1 MVLRAIFN
9 DSQLQAEADLRR
21 GQADAGGEAK
31 RLKHVGDGLLKSG
44 RGDLISE
51 ERTRELLQKALAGG
65 ANVDALTPKRETLE
79 AIFVRK
85 AL

>member
-1 MVLRAIFN
+1 MSPTLREEILALGVKGH
-9 DSQLQAEADLRR
+9 DM
-21 GQADAGGEAK
+21 AGAWMIEVEG
-31 RLKHVGDGLLKSG
+31 
-44 RGDLISE
+44 E

>member
-1 MVLRAIFN
+1 VKAHDMAGAWIIDVEGEEKTRA
-9 DSQLQAEADLRR
+9 
-21 GQADAGGEAK
+21 
-31 RLKHVGDGLLKSG
+31 V
-44 RGDLISE
+44 
-51 ERTRELLQKALAGG
+51 LQKALAAG